1 MLDHV
6 RVNLLL
12 LVLTLVICSALY
24 PLALLAVGQ
33 GLFPA
38 NASGSLITGA
48 DGKPIGS
55 RLIAAEFKGDEW
67 FHPRPSAADYNAAAS
82 SGSNLSANNPKL
94 RQRAASILQAR
105 GEQAGVPADAVT
117 ASGSGLDPHIT
128 LRNARGQL
136 DRVVTARMRKTPGD
150 EAALRA
156 TLAAILDGA
165 AFRPL
170 AGVVG
175 GEELVNVLEVNLE
188 LNQRLSGNRP
198 SLP

>member
-105 GEQAGVPADAVT
+105 RASRRPRGRRDGVRLGAGPAHHPAERPGTAGSRRDRPNEEDARRRGRSSPPWQRSST
-117 ASGSGLDPHIT
+117 EPRSGRWPEWWAA
-128 LRNARGQL
+128 RNWSTSWRS
-136 DRVVTARMRKTPGD
+136 T
-150 EAALRA
+150 
-156 TLAAILDGA
+156 
-165 AFRPL
+165 
-170 AGVVG
+170 
-175 GEELVNVLEVNLE
+175 
-188 LNQRLSGNRP
+188 S
-198 SLP
+198 S